1 MYSFFREV
9 LYILHQNE
17 SRNLQVARSIK
28 GYLYFTGFI
37 WEETMEIFQ
46 EGIQS
51 YLRNM
56 WNFIDFTR
64 NSLYV
69 SVAILRIA
77 AYIQQSQEIS
87 ADPSTAYIPREQW
100 DDFDP
105 QLIAEGLF
113 AAANIFR

>member
-1 MYSFFREV
+1 VTEKRKIHLSF
-9 LYILHQNE
+9 
-17 SRNLQVARSIK
+17 A
-28 GYLYFTGFI
+28 GFI
-37 WEETMEIFQ
+37 WQETMEIFQ
-46 EGIQS
+46 EGVQS

-77 AYIQQSQEIS
+77 AYIQQTQQTST
-87 ADPSTAYIPREQW
+87 DPATAYIPREQW